1 MMKDT
6 TFDSM
11 PLLGGL
17 IGAIA
22 VAALVFLGTGCAI
35 QEHTAEVS
43 VNVFGVEPKISLQSK
58 GIEFGRPEIIITNM
72 TCSCSNE
79 FGERESS
86 RIDPPQGAELEN
98 FSH

>member
-1 MMKDT
+1 MMNDS

-35 QEHTAEVS
+35 QEHTAEIGL
-43 VNVFGVEPKISLQSK
+43 NVFGVEPKITLKSK
-58 GIEFGRPEIIITNM
+58 GIEFGCPQIIVTNVM
-72 TCSCSNE
+72 CSCAATQIHSKMTARIE
-79 FGERESS
+79 PVEEGEE
-86 RIDPPQGAELEN
+86 
-98 FSH
+98 